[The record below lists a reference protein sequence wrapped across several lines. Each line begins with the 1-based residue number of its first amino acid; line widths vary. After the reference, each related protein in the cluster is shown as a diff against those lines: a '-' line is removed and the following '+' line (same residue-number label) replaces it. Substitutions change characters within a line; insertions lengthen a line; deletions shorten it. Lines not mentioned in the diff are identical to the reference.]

1 MNLPN
6 KITVA
11 RFIMVPIFAVIF
23 LLQLPWSNTVALI
36 VFVIACFSDF
46 LDGYLARKKKMVTDF
61 GKLMDPLAD
70 KLLVC
75 TALVCFVEIRTNFP
89 AWCAILIIAREFI
102 ISGIRQLA
110 AEKKI
115 IIMASIWGKAKTVS
129 QMITCILFIL
139 NIDHPAFT
147 LAENI
152 FVWIAAAL
160 TVISL
165 VDYIIK
171 NREIFV
177 KASK

>member
-6 KITVA
+6 KITIF
-11 RFIMVPIFAVIF
+11 RFIMVPVFAVIF
-23 LLQLPWSNTVALI
+23 LIQLPWSNTVGLI
-36 VFVIACFSDF
+36 VFAIACISDF
-46 LDGYLARKKKMVTDF
+46 FDGYLARKNNLVTDF

-75 TALVCFVEIRTNFP
+75 TALVCFVQVRDNFP

-139 NIDHPAFT
+139 DIDNSVFT

-160 TVISL
+160 TMISL
-165 VDYIIK
+165 IDYIIK
-171 NREIFV
+171 NREIFE